1 MNVYTLRLSLLLQSV
16 TSKTPYIVPITMLF
30 TFPLSVSSVSS
41 SVLSINFVLKQQV
54 IEVNAQLTSQQGE
67 WSTTPSPA

>member
-30 TFPLSVSSVSS
+30 TFPLSVSS

-54 IEVNAQLTSQQGE
+54 IEVNAQLTSQ
-67 WSTTPSPA
+67 